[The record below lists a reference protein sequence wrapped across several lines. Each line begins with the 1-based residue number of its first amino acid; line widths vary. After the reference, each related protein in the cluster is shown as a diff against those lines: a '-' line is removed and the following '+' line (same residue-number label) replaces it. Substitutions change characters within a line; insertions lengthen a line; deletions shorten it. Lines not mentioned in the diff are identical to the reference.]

1 MTGWTRT
8 IWTEA
13 RQIGALL
20 GWPPAPADGA
30 APDRFFAG
38 LREQGRDRDAA
49 RFLGQALPRYEA
61 VLWAAR
67 TVERWSPGAD
77 PRVMEAV
84 SAWLRDPSEPHR
96 RAAYD
101 AARAA
106 PDPSAA
112 RLCGLAVFTSG
123 GSLAPEGK
131 APHPAPKA
139 AVGRFAAG
147 AVLIAAAD
155 SPSREAALEQALDY
169 GSRLAAG
176 GPEGQS

>member
-1 MTGWTRT
+1 MTGWPRT

-20 GWPPAPADGA
+20 GWPPAPGDGD
-30 APDRFFAG
+30 APDRFFEA
-38 LREQGRDRDAA
+38 LRAEAHDRDAA
-49 RFLGQALPRYEA
+49 RFLGQALPRYET

-67 TVERWSPGAD
+67 TVERCSSQAD
-77 PRVMEAV
+77 PRVMAAV
-84 SAWLRDPSEPHR
+84 SAWLADPSETHR
-96 RAAYD
+96 RAAYH

-131 APHPAPKA
+131 PPYPAPKG

-147 AVLIAAAD
+147 AVLIAVAD
-155 SPSREAALEQALDY
+155 TPSRATALHQALDY

-176 GPEGQS
+176 APEGQP

>member
-1 MTGWTRT
+1 MTGWTRP

-20 GWPPAPADGA
+20 GWPSVPGDGA
-30 APDRFFAG
+30 LPEHFFAS
-38 LREQGRDRDAA
+38 LREQGRHRDAV

-67 TVERWSPGAD
+67 AVERWSPGAD
-77 PRVMEAV
+77 PRVMAAV
-84 SAWLRDPSEPHR
+84 AAWLRDPSDPHR

-101 AARAA
+101 AARSA

-123 GSLAPEGK
+123 GSLAPANK
-131 APHPAPKA
+131 PPHPAPKA

-155 SPSREAALEQALDY
+155 SPSRDAALDQALDD
-169 GSRLAAG
+169 GSRLATG

>member
-20 GWPPAPADGA
+20 GWPPVPGDGA
-30 APDRFFAG
+30 APERYFLG
-38 LREQGRDRDAA
+38 LREEGRDRDAV

-67 TVERWSPGAD
+67 IVERWSPAAD
-77 PRVMEAV
+77 PRAMEAV
-84 SAWLRDPSEPHR
+84 SAWLRDPSEAHR
-96 RAAYD
+96 RAAYA
-101 AARAA
+101 AARSA

-131 APHPAPKA
+131 PPYPAPKA

-147 AVLIAAAD
+147 AVLIAAAN
-155 SPSREAALEQALDY
+155 SPSREAVLEQALED
-169 GSRLAAG
+169 GNRLAKG
-176 GPEGQS
+176 ETEGQP

>member
-1 MTGWTRT
+1 MTGWPRT

-20 GWPPAPADGA
+20 HWPPTPGDNAP
-30 APDRFFAG
+30 PDRFFEA
-38 LREQGRDRDAA
+38 LRADGRDRDAV

-67 TVERWSPGAD
+67 TVEHCLPQAD
-77 PRVMEAV
+77 PHVMAAV
-84 SAWLRDPSEPHR
+84 SAWLGDPSEAHR
-96 RAAYD
+96 RAAYE
-101 AARAA
+101 AAQAA

-123 GSLAPEGK
+123 GSLTPEGT
-131 APHPAPKA
+131 PPYPAPKA

-147 AVLIAAAD
+147 AILIAAAD
-155 SPSREAALEQALDY
+155 APSRQAALHRALDD

-176 GPEGQS
+176 VLEGKS

>member
-1 MTGWTRT
+1 MTGWPRT

-20 GWPPAPADGA
+20 GWPPTPGDGA
-30 APDRFFAG
+30 APDRFLEA
-38 LREQGRDRDAA
+38 LRAQGRERDAV

-67 TVERWSPGAD
+67 TVEHGSAQAD
-77 PRVMEAV
+77 PRVMASV
-84 SAWLRDPSEPHR
+84 SAWLGDPSETHR

-101 AARAA
+101 VARTA

-131 APHPAPKA
+131 PPYPAPKA

-147 AVLIAAAD
+147 AVLIAVAD
-155 SPSREAALEQALDY
+155 SPSRDAALHRALDY

-176 GPEGQS
+176 VPEGQP

>member
-1 MTGWTRT
+1 MTGWPRT
-8 IWTEA
+8 IWSEA

-20 GWPPAPADGA
+20 GWPPAPGDDA
-30 APDRFFAG
+30 APDRFFEG
-38 LREQGRDRDAA
+38 LRVEGRDRDAV

-67 TVERWSPGAD
+67 TVEHGSPQAD
-77 PRVMEAV
+77 PRAMAAV
-84 SAWLRDPSEPHR
+84 SAWLGDPSEAHR

-131 APHPAPKA
+131 APYPAPKV

-147 AVLIAAAD
+147 AVLIAVAD
-155 SPSREAALEQALDY
+155 SPSRDATLQWALDY
-169 GSRLAAG
+169 GSRLATGA
-176 GPEGQS
+176 PEGQP

>member
-20 GWPPAPADGA
+20 GWPPAPGDEA
-30 APDRFFAG
+30 APDRFFEA
-38 LREQGRDRDAA
+38 LREEGRIRDAV

-67 TVERWSPGAD
+67 SIERCSPQAD
-77 PRVMEAV
+77 PQVMATI
-84 SAWLRDPSEPHR
+84 SAWLRDPSEPLR

-101 AARAA
+101 AARSA

-131 APHPAPKA
+131 APYPAPKA
-139 AVGRFAAG
+139 TAGRFAAG
-147 AVLIAAAD
+147 AVLIAAAN
-155 SPSREAALEQALDY
+155 SPSYDAALEQALDY

-176 GPEGQS
+176 APEGQP